1 MALRT
6 KTWGSGAEPSLRR
19 RAMGD
24 TAASTLPADSGSAE
38 RLTATLVSVI
48 ERDHLSVAAAASSV
62 GVGVETAGALVR
74 QWAIERE
81 AADEEAEERLD
92 DIQRMCPRE
101 DWWSYTDRQL
111 SAIEHG
117 SAIPNRIARE
127 LVDAWCTRTGQ
138 TTGTLAAILG
148 IGDEALRRSLGLAAT
163 PAQVRNGR
171 HRPARV
177 RKTMM
182 VQAAGRIVRA
192 LGIPPC
198 EVPGL

>member
-1 MALRT
+1 
-6 KTWGSGAEPSLRR
+6 
-19 RAMGD
+19 MGD
-24 TAASTLPADSGSAE
+24 RAACTIPADSGAAE

-48 ERDHLSVAAAASSV
+48 ERDHLSVAAAARSV

-74 QWAIERE
+74 QWVLERE
-81 AADEEAEERLD
+81 AAEQEAEERLD
-92 DIQRMCPRE
+92 DIQRMCPGE

-111 SAIEHG
+111 SAIGHG
-117 SAIPNRIARE
+117 SAVPNRIARE
-127 LVDAWCTRTGQ
+127 LVDAWCARTGQ

-163 PAQVRNGR
+163 PAQRRNGR
-171 HRPARV
+171 YRPARV

-182 VQAAGRIVRA
+182 VQAAGQIVRA

>member
-1 MALRT
+1 M
-6 KTWGSGAEPSLRR
+6 
-19 RAMGD
+19 
-24 TAASTLPADSGSAE
+24 
-38 RLTATLVSVI
+38 I
-48 ERDHLSVAAAASSV
+48 ERDHLSVAAAARSV

-81 AADEEAEERLD
+81 AAEQEAEERLD
-92 DIQRMCPRE
+92 DIQRMCPGE

-163 PAQVRNGR
+163 PAHVRNGR

-182 VQAAGRIVRA
+182 VQAAGQIVRA

>member
-1 MALRT
+1 
-6 KTWGSGAEPSLRR
+6 
-19 RAMGD
+19 
-24 TAASTLPADSGSAE
+24 
-38 RLTATLVSVI
+38 VI
-48 ERDHLSVAAAASSV
+48 ERDHLSVAAAARSV

-81 AADEEAEERLD
+81 AAEEEAEERLD
-92 DIQRMCPRE
+92 DIQRMCPGE

-111 SAIEHG
+111 SAIQRG
-117 SAIPNRIARE
+117 SAIPNRIARD
-127 LVDAWCTRTGQ
+127 LVDAWCARTGQ
-138 TTGTLAAILG
+138 STGRLASVLG

-163 PAQVRNGR
+163 PAHMRNGR

-182 VQAAGRIVRA
+182 VQAAGQIVRA

>member
-1 MALRT
+1 
-6 KTWGSGAEPSLRR
+6 
-19 RAMGD
+19 MGD
-24 TAASTLPADSGSAE
+24 TAACTIPAESGRTE
-38 RLTATLVSVI
+38 RLTATLVTVI
-48 ERDHLSVAAAASSV
+48 ERDHLSVAAAARSV

-74 QWAIERE
+74 LWAIERE
-81 AADEEAEERLD
+81 AAEQEAEERLD
-92 DIQRMCPRE
+92 DIQRLCPSE

-117 SAIPNRIARE
+117 SAIPNRIARD
-127 LVDAWCTRTGQ
+127 LVDAWCARTGQ
-138 TTGTLAAILG
+138 TTGTLAAMLE

-163 PAQVRNGR
+163 PAQMRNGR
-171 HRPARV
+171 PRPARV

-182 VQAAGRIVRA
+182 VQAAGQVVRA

>member
-1 MALRT
+1 
-6 KTWGSGAEPSLRR
+6 
-19 RAMGD
+19 MGD
-24 TAASTLPADSGSAE
+24 TAAWTIPADSGSAE

-48 ERDHLSVAAAASSV
+48 ERDHLSVAAAARSV

-74 QWAIERE
+74 QWVLERE
-81 AADEEAEERLD
+81 VAEQEAEERLD
-92 DIQRMCPRE
+92 DIQRMCPGE

-127 LVDAWCTRTGQ
+127 LVDAWCMRTGQ
-138 TTGTLAAILG
+138 TTGTLAAIIG

-163 PAQVRNGR
+163 PAHVRNGR

-182 VQAAGRIVRA
+182 VQAAGQIVRA

>member
-1 MALRT
+1 
-6 KTWGSGAEPSLRR
+6 
-19 RAMGD
+19 MGD
-24 TAASTLPADSGSAE
+24 TAACTIPADSGSAE
-38 RLTATLVSVI
+38 RLTATLVAVI
-48 ERDHLSVAAAASSV
+48 ERDHLSVAAAARSV
-62 GVGVETAGALVR
+62 GVGVDTAGALVR

-81 AADEEAEERLD
+81 AAEQEAEERLD
-92 DIQRMCPRE
+92 DIQRMCPGE

-127 LVDAWCTRTGQ
+127 LVEAWCTRTDQ
-138 TTGTLAAILG
+138 TTGRLALMLG

-163 PAQVRNGR
+163 PAHVRNGLR
-171 HRPARV
+171 RPARV
-177 RKTMM
+177 RKTIT

-192 LGIPPC
+192 VGIPPC

>member
-1 MALRT
+1 
-6 KTWGSGAEPSLRR
+6 
-19 RAMGD
+19 MGN
-24 TAASTLPADSGSAE
+24 TAASTLPANSGRAE

-48 ERDHLSVAAAASSV
+48 ERDHLSVAAAARSL

-81 AADEEAEERLD
+81 AAEQEAEERLD
-92 DIQRMCPRE
+92 DIQRMCPGE

-138 TTGTLAAILG
+138 TTGTLAAIVG

-163 PAQVRNGR
+163 PAHVRNGR
-171 HRPARV
+171 HRSARV
-177 RKTMM
+177 RKTIT
-182 VQAAGRIVRA
+182 VQAGGRVVRA

>member
-1 MALRT
+1 
-6 KTWGSGAEPSLRR
+6 
-19 RAMGD
+19 MGN
-24 TAASTLPADSGSAE
+24 TAACTPPADTGAAE

-48 ERDHLSVAAAASSV
+48 ERDHLSVAAAARSV

-74 QWAIERE
+74 QWAVERE
-81 AADEEAEERLD
+81 AAEEEAEERLD
-92 DIQRMCPRE
+92 DIQRMCPGE

-111 SAIEHG
+111 SAMERG

-127 LVDAWCTRTGQ
+127 LVDAWCARTGQ
-138 TTGTLAAILG
+138 TTGTLAGMLE

-163 PAQVRNGR
+163 PAHVRNGR
-171 HRPARV
+171 HRSASV
-177 RKTMM
+177 RKTIT

-192 LGIPPC
+192 VGIPPC

>member
-1 MALRT
+1 
-6 KTWGSGAEPSLRR
+6 
-19 RAMGD
+19 MGD
-24 TAASTLPADSGSAE
+24 TAACTIPADSGTAE

-48 ERDHLSVAAAASSV
+48 ERDHLSVAAAARSV
-62 GVGVETAGALVR
+62 GVGVETAGTLVR

-81 AADEEAEERLD
+81 AAEQEAEERLD
-92 DIQRMCPRE
+92 DIQRMCPGE

-111 SAIEHG
+111 SAIERG
-117 SAIPNRIARE
+117 SAIPNRVVRE
-127 LVDAWCTRTGQ
+127 LVGAWCTRTGQ
-138 TTGTLAAILG
+138 STGGLAAMLE

-163 PAQVRNGR
+163 PAQMRNGR
-171 HRPARV
+171 PRPARV

-182 VQAAGRIVRA
+182 VQAAGQVVRA

>member
-1 MALRT
+1 
-6 KTWGSGAEPSLRR
+6 
-19 RAMGD
+19 MGD
-24 TAASTLPADSGSAE
+24 TAACTIPAHSGRAE

-48 ERDHLSVAAAASSV
+48 ERDHLSVAAAARSV

-81 AADEEAEERLD
+81 AAEQEAEERLD
-92 DIQRMCPRE
+92 DIQRMCPGE
-101 DWWSYTDRQL
+101 DWWSYSDRQL
-111 SAIEHG
+111 SAIARG
-117 SAIPNRIARE
+117 SAIPNRVVRE
-127 LVDAWCTRTGQ
+127 LVGAWCTRTGQ

-163 PAQVRNGR
+163 PAHLRNGR

-177 RKTMM
+177 RKTIT
-182 VQAAGRIVRA
+182 VQAGGRVVRA
-192 LGIPPC
+192 VGIPPC

>member
-1 MALRT
+1 MSDMA
-6 KTWGSGAEPSLRR
+6 AC
-19 RAMGD
+19 AI
-24 TAASTLPADSGSAE
+24 PADSESAE
-38 RLTATLVSVI
+38 RLTATLVRVI
-48 ERDHLSVAAAASSV
+48 ERDHLSVAAAARFV

-74 QWAIERE
+74 EWAVERE
-81 AADEEAEERLD
+81 AAEQEAHERLD
-92 DIQRMCPRE
+92 DIQRMCPGE
-101 DWWSYTDRQL
+101 DWWSYSDRQL

-117 SAIPNRIARE
+117 SAIPNRIVRE
-127 LVDAWCTRTGQ
+127 LVDAWCTRTDQ
-138 TTGTLAAILG
+138 TTGRLASMLG

-163 PAQVRNGR
+163 PAHVRNGR

-182 VQAAGRIVRA
+182 VQVAGRIVRA

>member
-1 MALRT
+1 
-6 KTWGSGAEPSLRR
+6 
-19 RAMGD
+19 MGD
-24 TAASTLPADSGSAE
+24 TAAWTIPAEPGRAE

-48 ERDHLSVAAAASSV
+48 ERDHLSVAAAARSV

-81 AADEEAEERLD
+81 AAEQEADERLD
-92 DIQRMCPRE
+92 DIQRMCPGE
-101 DWWSYTDRQL
+101 DWWSYSDRQL
-111 SAIEHG
+111 SAIARG
-117 SAIPNRIARE
+117 SAIPNRIVRE
-127 LVDAWCTRTGQ
+127 LVDGWCTRTGQ
-138 TTGTLAAILG
+138 ATGRLAAILG

-163 PAQVRNGR
+163 PAHLRNGR

-182 VQAAGRIVRA
+182 VQAAGQIVRA

>member
-1 MALRT
+1 
-6 KTWGSGAEPSLRR
+6 
-19 RAMGD
+19 MGD
-24 TAASTLPADSGSAE
+24 TAACAIPADSGRAE

-48 ERDHLSVAAAASSV
+48 ERDHLSVAAAARSL

-81 AADEEAEERLD
+81 AAEQEAEERLD
-92 DIQRMCPRE
+92 DIQRMCPGE

-111 SAIEHG
+111 SAIAYG

-138 TTGTLAAILG
+138 TTGTLAAIVG

-163 PAQVRNGR
+163 PAHVRNGR
-171 HRPARV
+171 YRPARV

-182 VQAAGRIVRA
+182 IQAAGQIVRT